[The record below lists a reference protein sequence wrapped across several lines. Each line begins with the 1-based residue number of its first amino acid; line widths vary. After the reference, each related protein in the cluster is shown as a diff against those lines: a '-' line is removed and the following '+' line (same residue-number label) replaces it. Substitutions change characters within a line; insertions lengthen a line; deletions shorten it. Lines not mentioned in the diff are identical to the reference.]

1 MVVDKEVSSKSKLLS
16 MARQH
21 CANWNNGNCLGCM
34 IRTDNNKLIFRIS
47 SKFANKSC
55 QVDKKCRYFDNIV
68 TPGIKNGIWIHWF
81 GRYHRKIKRTM
92 W

>member
-34 IRTDNNKLIFRIS
+34 MRTYNNMIIFRIS
-47 SKFANKSC
+47 SKFADKSC
-55 QVDKKCRYFDNIV
+55 QVDKKCRYFDDIV
-68 TPGIKNGIWIHWF
+68 TPGIKNGI
-81 GRYHRKIKRTM
+81 
-92 W
+92 